1 MLPLSSAQG
10 SWCLNCFFWTKAK
23 TGKWKLEDGNW
34 EIHIPEV
41 VMGTPNQRFSNFH
54 FLFSSFHAR
63 PMAEQRSNLD
73 LEFRVSESGE
83 RLDIFLA
90 RQMPDWSRSQIQRL
104 IRSGLVRVCERHARK
119 GGESVRAGDIIA
131 VRAEREEL
139 AATPEA
145 LPLSIVFEDEDLLVV
160 NKPAGMVVHV
170 GAGVKSGTL
179 VNALLHHIG
188 TLSTGGDVSRPGIVH
203 RLDKMTSG
211 LVVVA
216 KNDATHRR
224 LAEQFKSRT
233 VHKTYTLLVHGKVTS
248 DQGQI
253 SKPVGRDPVRRTRMK
268 AGGLRPREALTRY
281 EVRRRFGD
289 FTLLAA
295 HPETGRTHQIR
306 VHFAALGHPIVG
318 DTTYG
323 APSKLRVAGREVPTL
338 WRTFLHAGSLE
349 FEHPRLHRPMSFSA
363 PLPSELSE
371 FLRDLGA

>member
-1 MLPLSSAQG
+1 MSQLREYPVEAD
-10 SWCLNCFFWTKAK
+10 NA
-23 TGKWKLEDGNW
+23 
-34 EIHIPEV
+34 
-41 VMGTPNQRFSNFH
+41 
-54 FLFSSFHAR
+54 
-63 PMAEQRSNLD
+63 
-73 LEFRVSESGE
+73 GE

-119 GGESVRAGDIIA
+119 SGESVRAGDI
-131 VRAEREEL
+131 VSVSAEREEL
-139 AATPEA
+139 AAAPEA
-145 LPLSIVFEDEDLLVV
+145 LPLEVVFEDEDLLVV

-179 VNALLHHIG
+179 VNALLYHVA
-188 TLSTGGDVSRPGIVH
+188 TLSSGGDVSRPGIVH

-233 VHKTYTLLVHGKVTS
+233 IHKTYTLLVHGKVAS

-268 AGGLRPREALTRY
+268 VGGLRPRDSLTRY
-281 EVRRRFGD
+281 EVVRRFPA
-289 FTLLAA
+289 FTMLAA

-323 APSKLRVAGREVPTL
+323 APGKLRIADREVPTL
-338 WRTFLHAGSLE
+338 FRTFLHAESLE
-349 FEHPRLHRPMSFSA
+349 FEHPRLHRVMSFSA
-363 PLPSELSE
+363 PLPPELSD